1 MDLFELELERRLA
14 RRKPVRGFSDRMM
27 EGIRSEAN
35 DSPEAAWGRGDRTS
49 IVRFRPQRT
58 RAWSWALTGALAA
71 SLAVGMF
78 VQNRRVE
85 RRAAEEAEIQLLEAL
100 FVTGE
105 KIQIARTRAEA
116 GRALG
121 GN

>member
-14 RRKPVRGFSDRMM
+14 RREPAQDFSARMM
-27 EGIRSEAN
+27 ERIREESN
-35 DSPEAAWGRGDRTS
+35 SSPTTAWGRGSRTK
-49 IVRFRPQRT
+49 T
-58 RAWSWALTGALAA
+58 WSWALTGALAA

-85 RRAAEEAEIQLLEAL
+85 KRAAEQAETQLMEAL
-100 FVTGE
+100 FITGE
-105 KIQIARTRAEA
+105 KIQIARVRAGGGDA
-116 GRALG
+116 PG

>member
-14 RRKPVRGFSDRMM
+14 RREPADDFSARIMDC
-27 EGIRSEAN
+27 IREEAES
-35 DSPEAAWGRGDRTS
+35 SPANAWGRGSRTK
-49 IVRFRPQRT
+49 
-58 RAWSWALTGALAA
+58 AWSWALTGALAA

-85 RRAAEEAEIQLLEAL
+85 KRAAQQAETQLMEAL

-105 KIQIARTRAEA
+105 KIQIARVKASSA
-116 GRALG
+116 PAPG

>member
-14 RRKPVRGFSDRMM
+14 RREPAEDFSARTMARIREEA
-27 EGIRSEAN
+27 EG
-35 DSPEAAWGRGDRTS
+35 SPAAAWGRGDRTKG
-49 IVRFRPQRT
+49 QRT
-58 RAWSWALTGALAA
+58 KTWSWALTGALAA
-71 SLAVGMF
+71 SLAVGAF

-85 RRAAEEAEIQLLEAL
+85 RQAAEEAETQLFEAL

-105 KIQIARTRAEA
+105 KIQIARQRAGGGDA
-116 GRALG
+116 PG

>member
-14 RRKPVRGFSDRMM
+14 RREPARDFSARMM
-27 EGIRSEAN
+27 DRIREETSA
-35 DSPEAAWGRGDRTS
+35 SPATAWGRGSRTK
-49 IVRFRPQRT
+49 
-58 RAWSWALTGALAA
+58 AWSWAVTGALAA

-85 RRAAEEAEIQLLEAL
+85 KRAAERAESQLMDAL

-105 KIQIARTRAEA
+105 MIQIARLKA
-116 GRALG
+116 GG
-121 GN
+121 GDAPGSN